1 MIMKFIY
8 TFLPTIILFNFSLV
22 AQEAQ
27 FPIVKGYG
35 GIYNIEGVVEELEKG
50 EKVRVIIELV
60 SGNEAPEEY
69 SFWVNNIARL
79 MNLHGIEGVS
89 STDLD
94 VKVIVHGPAVMD
106 LLSHGNYFEKYRI
119 ARNPNIPVLQ
129 ALDKAGAKI
138 IICGQSLIM
147 RDLGRNEI
155 WEDALVATSALT
167 TITKNVADGYV
178 LIKF

>member
-1 MIMKFIY
+1 MKKIYSLLIMTAFICSSV
-8 TFLPTIILFNFSLV
+8 L
-22 AQEAQ
+22 AQEAE

-35 GIYNIEGVVEELEKG
+35 GIYEIENVVEQLEDGKQV
-50 EKVRVIIELV
+50 KIIVELV
-60 SGNEAPEEY
+60 SGNETPEEY

-89 STDLD
+89 PANLD
-94 VKVIVHGPAVMD
+94 VKVIVHGPAVFD

-119 ARNPNIPVLQ
+119 PKNPNIAVLD
-129 ALDKAGAKI
+129 ALDEAGADI

-155 WEDALVATSALT
+155 WEKTHVATSALT

>member
-1 MIMKFIY
+1 MKIIY
-8 TFLPTIILFNFSLV
+8 SILIIVTFYGTSVFG
-22 AQEAQ
+22 QEAQ

-35 GIYNIEGVVEELEKG
+35 GIYEIENVVEQLKEDKQV
-50 EKVRVIIELV
+50 KIIVELV
-60 SGNEAPEEY
+60 SGNESPEEY

-89 STDLD
+89 PANLD
-94 VKVIVHGPAVMD
+94 VKVIVHGPAIFD

-119 ARNPNIPVLQ
+119 PKNPNIVVLE
-129 ALDKAGAKI
+129 ALDEAGADI

-147 RDLGRNEI
+147 MDLGRNEI
-155 WEDALVATSALT
+155 WKKTQVATSALT

>member
-1 MIMKFIY
+1 MRNIYSVFIV
-8 TFLPTIILFNFSLV
+8 FILFNSSLL

-27 FPIVKGYG
+27 FPIVKGFG
-35 GIYNIEGVVEELEKG
+35 GIYEIDNVVEQLEEGKQV
-50 EKVRVIIELV
+50 KIIVELV
-60 SGNEAPEEY
+60 SGNENPEEH

-79 MNLHGIEGVS
+79 MNLHGIEGIS
-89 STDLD
+89 PADLD
-94 VKVIVHGPAVMD
+94 VKVIVHGPAVFD

-119 ARNPNIPVLQ
+119 PKNPNIAVWE
-129 ALDKAGAKI
+129 ALDEAGAHV

-155 WEDALVATSALT
+155 WEKTQVATSALT

>member
-1 MIMKFIY
+1 MKNIYFILLI
-8 TFLPTIILFNFSLV
+8 TILFKTSVF
-22 AQEAQ
+22 AQDAQ

-35 GIYNIEGVVEELEKG
+35 GIYEIENAVEQLEEGKQV
-50 EKVRVIIELV
+50 KIIVELV
-60 SGNEAPEEY
+60 SGNETPEEY

-89 STDLD
+89 PADLE
-94 VKVIVHGPAVMD
+94 VKVIVHGPAVFD

-119 ARNPNIPVLQ
+119 PKNPSIPILE
-129 ALDKAGAKI
+129 ALDEAGAAI

-155 WEDALVATSALT
+155 WEKTHVATSALT

>member
-1 MIMKFIY
+1 MKNIYFI
-8 TFLPTIILFNFSLV
+8 LILITIFSTSV
-22 AQEAQ
+22 YAQEAQ

-35 GIYNIEGVVEELEKG
+35 GIYEIENAVEQLKEGKQV
-50 EKVRVIIELV
+50 KIIVELV
-60 SGNEAPEEY
+60 SGNEKPEDH

-89 STDLD
+89 PADLD
-94 VKVIVHGPAVMD
+94 MKVIVHGPAVYD
-106 LLSHGNYFEKYRI
+106 LLSHGNYFEQFRI
-119 ARNPNIPVLQ
+119 PKNPNIPVLE
-129 ALDKAGAKI
+129 ALDQAGAAI

-155 WEDALVATSALT
+155 WEKTHVATSALT

>member
-1 MIMKFIY
+1 MKN
-8 TFLPTIILFNFSLV
+8 ILNALV
-22 AQEAQ
+22 AVMLISSTALAQEAQ

-35 GIYNIEGVVEELEKG
+35 GIYEIENVVEELEAGK
-50 EKVRVIIELV
+50 KVKVIIELV
-60 SGNEAPEEY
+60 SGNETPEEH

-89 STDLD
+89 PADLRI
-94 VKVIVHGPAVMD
+94 KVIVHGPAVFD
-106 LLSHGNYFEKYRI
+106 LLSDGNYFEKYRI
-119 ARNPNIPVLQ
+119 PKNPNLPVWE
-129 ALDKAGAKI
+129 ALSDAGADI
-138 IICGQSLIM
+138 IICGQSLIA

-155 WEDALVATSALT
+155 WKYTQVATSALT

>member
-1 MIMKFIY
+1 M
-8 TFLPTIILFNFSLV
+8 TL
-22 AQEAQ
+22 AQDAQ
-27 FPIVKGYG
+27 FPIVKGFG
-35 GIYNIEGVVEELEKG
+35 GIYEIENVVEELEEG
-50 EKVRVIIELV
+50 EKVKIIVELV
-60 SGNEAPEEY
+60 SGNETPEEH

-89 STDLD
+89 PEYLS
-94 VKVIVHGPAVMD
+94 VKVIVHGPAVFD

-119 ARNPNIPVLQ
+119 PKNPNIPVWE
-129 ALDKAGAKI
+129 ALSNAGADI
-138 IICGQSLIM
+138 IICGQSLIA

-155 WEDALVATSALT
+155 WEYTQVATSALT

>member
-1 MIMKFIY
+1 MKNIY
-8 TFLPTIILFNFSLV
+8 SALVLIVFFSSSSL

-27 FPIVKGYG
+27 FPIVKGFG
-35 GIYNIEGVVEELEKG
+35 GIYEIENAVEELEAGKQV
-50 EKVRVIIELV
+50 KIIVELV
-60 SGNEAPEEY
+60 SGNEKPEEH

-89 STDLD
+89 PADLD
-94 VKVIVHGPAVMD
+94 VKVIVHGPAVYD
-106 LLSHGNYFEKYRI
+106 LLSHGNYFEQFRI
-119 ARNPNIPVLQ
+119 AKNPNIAVLE
-129 ALDKAGAKI
+129 ALDEAGAAI

-155 WEDALVATSALT
+155 WDKTHVATSALT

>member
-1 MIMKFIY
+1 MKNIY
-8 TFLPTIILFNFSLV
+8 SVVIFFILFNSSLL

-27 FPIVKGYG
+27 FPIVKGFG
-35 GIYNIEGVVEELEKG
+35 GIYEIDNVIEQLEEGKQV
-50 EKVRVIIELV
+50 KIIVELV
-60 SGNEAPEEY
+60 SGNEAPEEH

-89 STDLD
+89 PADLD
-94 VKVIVHGPAVMD
+94 VKVIVHGPAVYD
-106 LLSHGNYFEKYRI
+106 LLSHGNYFEQFRI
-119 ARNPNIPVLQ
+119 AKNPSIAVLE
-129 ALDKAGAKI
+129 ALDEAGAAI

-155 WEDALVATSALT
+155 WEKTHVATSALT

>member
-1 MIMKFIY
+1 MKIVSSI
-8 TFLPTIILFNFSLV
+8 LILFTLTCLPV
-22 AQEAQ
+22 LAQDAQ
-27 FPIVKGYG
+27 FPIVKGFG
-35 GIYNIEGVVEELEKG
+35 GIYEIENVVEQLEDGKQV
-50 EKVRVIIELV
+50 KIIVELV
-60 SGNEAPEEY
+60 SGNESPEEY

-89 STDLD
+89 PALLD
-94 VKVIVHGPAVMD
+94 VKVIVHGPAVLD

-119 ARNPNIPVLQ
+119 PKNPNTPVLE
-129 ALDKAGAKI
+129 ALDEAGAEI

-155 WEDALVATSALT
+155 WEKTQVATSALT

>member
-1 MIMKFIY
+1 MKNIFHTVVAIMLISA
-8 TFLPTIILFNFSLV
+8 TAQ

-35 GIYNIEGVVEELEKG
+35 GIYEIENVVEELEKG
-50 EKVRVIIELV
+50 KKVKIIVELV
-60 SGNEAPEEY
+60 TGNESPEKH

-79 MNLHGIEGVS
+79 MNLHGIEGVPPD
-89 STDLD
+89 DLS
-94 VKVIVHGPAVMD
+94 VKVIVHGPAVFD
-106 LLSHGNYFEKYRI
+106 LLSDGNYFEKYRI
-119 ARNPNIPVLQ
+119 PKNPNIPVWE
-129 ALDKAGAKI
+129 ALSNAGADI
-138 IICGQSLIM
+138 IICGQSLIA

-155 WEDALVATSALT
+155 WEYTQVATSALT

>member
-1 MIMKFIY
+1 MKNIY
-8 TFLPTIILFNFSLV
+8 SIVLIIILFSSNSYS
-22 AQEAQ
+22 QDAQ

-35 GIYNIEGVVEELEKG
+35 GIYEIENVVEELEEGK
-50 EKVRVIIELV
+50 KVKIVIELV
-60 SGNEAPEEY
+60 SGNETPEEH

-89 STDLD
+89 PADLD
-94 VKVIVHGPAVMD
+94 VKVIVHGPAVFD

-119 ARNPNIPVLQ
+119 PKNPNIPVWE
-129 ALDKAGAKI
+129 ALSEAGADI

-155 WEDALVATSALT
+155 WENTQVATSALT